1 VHFLQIWILPERD
14 GAEPGYEQ
22 KQFDPASRRNRLR
35 LVGSREARDGSITI
49 HQDVDLYAS
58 LLSKG
63 ERVVHT
69 LRRGRHAWLQVARGE
84 VSFNGEALRQGDGA
98 AVGDAGPIT
107 IEASAD
113 AEFLLFD
120 MLKSAAS

>member
-22 KQFDPASRRNRLR
+22 KQFDAASRRNRLR
-35 LVGSREARDGSITI
+35 LVASRDARDGSITI

-63 ERVVHT
+63 ERVVHA
-69 LRRGRHAWLQVARGE
+69 LRPGRHAWLQVARGE
-84 VSFNGEALRQGDGA
+84 VAFNGETLRQGDGA
-98 AVGDAGPIT
+98 AVGNPGPIT
-107 IEASAD
+107 IEASVD

-120 MLKSAAS
+120 MLKSAAA

>member
-1 VHFLQIWILPERD
+1 
-14 GAEPGYEQ
+14 
-22 KQFDPASRRNRLR
+22 
-35 LVGSREARDGSITI
+35 
-49 HQDVDLYAS
+49 
-58 LLSKG
+58 
-63 ERVVHT
+63 VVHT